1 MGSDKGWDFN
11 DNLNDPE
18 QYDDPNVWFS
28 AFKIELTGL
37 TG

>member
-18 QYDDPNVWFS
+18 QYDDPNVGFVPL
-28 AFKIELTGL
+28 K
-37 TG
+37 